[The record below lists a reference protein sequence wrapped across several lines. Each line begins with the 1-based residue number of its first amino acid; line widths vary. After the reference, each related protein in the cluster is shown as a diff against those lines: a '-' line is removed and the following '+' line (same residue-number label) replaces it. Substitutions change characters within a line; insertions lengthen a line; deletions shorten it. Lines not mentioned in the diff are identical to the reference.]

1 MKGVKYFFD
10 KQGEPSA
17 VLIDLKKNPE
27 IWEDFRDL
35 MIIEERKNEPV
46 EDFSD
51 VKAKILGNKSKRK
64 ARTSGAKS

>member
-10 KQGEPSA
+10 EHGEPSA

-35 MIIEERKNEPV
+35 MIIEERTNEPV
-46 EDFSD
+46 EDFAD
-51 VKAKILGNKSKRK
+51 VKRRALRK
-64 ARTSGAKS
+64 ASPTASDRSRGP